1 MTDRAKRIL
10 KVLENS
16 DVAKKSAITLSEIAA
31 TSEKVET
38 AEENESKQRERSEV
52 ENIIADT
59 DVNSL
64 SPMQALLLLSDLKE
78 KLQKDE

>member
-1 MTDRAKRIL
+1 
-10 KVLENS
+10 
-16 DVAKKSAITLSEIAA
+16 ITLSEIAA
-31 TSEKVET
+31 TAENGENE
-38 AEENESKQRERSEV
+38 EENENKPRERSEV